1 MTRSTHWLLLIGVAA
16 GITNSLAQVNPLGI
30 TCTIDGKTNSFSK
43 RATAVYSKQDGLEIM
58 GFSEG
63 TPENGFFTIQIPD
76 LKIGTFTSR
85 DTPSLRF
92 SYTRNV
98 FSSNSGEQFSAIGTS
113 AQSSLKVTIRKI
125 GVIGKT
131 VEGSFSGVLENHLHR
146 RLLVTNGLFSVVL
159 NENNTKP

>member
-1 MTRSTHWLLLIGVAA
+1 MTRSTHWLLLFGVAT
-16 GITNSLAQVNPLGI
+16 GITNSFAQENQLGI

-43 RATAVYSKQDGLEIM
+43 RATAVYCKQDGLEII
-58 GFSEG
+58 GYSES
-63 TPENGFFTIQIPD
+63 TPAVGCFTIQIPD

-85 DTPSLRF
+85 DTPSMRF
-92 SYTRNV
+92 SYARNV
-98 FSSNSGEQFSAIGTS
+98 FTSDSGDVSSAIGTS
-113 AQSSLKVTIRKI
+113 AQSSLKVTITKV

-131 VEGSFSGVLENHLHR
+131 VEGSFSGVLENYLHR